1 MSAASLDA
9 EPAPASTVTSAPASR
24 AWKRPALVALTVLFL
39 LAIFATELISTV
51 RQESLTWDE
60 GAHIFAGYMTW
71 KTFDYGLNPEHPPLM
86 KLLATVPLLD
96 LPLKIPVVGHRF
108 FKEEAYFG
116 GRSLLYGN
124 APAFSADDLI
134 LRTRLPIAAVALLLG
149 LLVFLCGQEMFG
161 TGAGLMAL
169 AILIFEPN
177 VVAHGAFVTTD
188 MGVSCFLLATVYA
201 FYRYTKEPTWGRMAL
216 TGVATGLALATKHS
230 AILIVPI
237 LILLALTELGLPDR
251 LTPLFTFSDKR
262 KKLARLARAMAVIGA
277 LSLFVLWAFYGFRY
291 SARPDGLKL
300 DPSLVDYVRP
310 LKPSEAQSLLLAA
323 RFHLL
328 PEAYLYGLADVR
340 GLANTMASYIFGKVY
355 EHGVWFYFPSVL
367 VIKSTLGFLGLL
379 VVSLAAVALR
389 QVRRTRELL
398 FLAIPP
404 VFYFY
409 VASHSGLNIGA
420 RHILP
425 VYVFCCV
432 LAAAGAYA
440 WARHNRRIAYAVAA
454 LLFVHAA
461 SSLHAYPNY
470 IAYSNEL
477 WGGPKETYKTLTD
490 TDWAQELKATK
501 TYVDQHHVKQCWI
514 AYLAA
519 PFILPADYGIP
530 CKLLP
535 TYDTLSTDAQYTV
548 PPKIE
553 GPVLISAGDLSG
565 FEFGSNVLNPYRSFQ
580 ALEPADRIEDGILV
594 YNGSFDVPLA
604 SALSHV
610 QESSRL
616 LLNRQYEPA
625 LAEAQI
631 AAQVAPEALQTELAL
646 GDALAGTGKLDEAKV
661 AYRHAMRIAQTMEP
675 DAQAVWV
682 PLIKTE
688 LGER

>member
-1 MSAASLDA
+1 M
-9 EPAPASTVTSAPASR
+9 
-24 AWKRPALVALTVLFL
+24 
-39 LAIFATELISTV
+39 
-51 RQESLTWDE
+51 
-60 GAHIFAGYMTW
+60 
-71 KTFDYGLNPEHPPLM
+71 
-86 KLLATVPLLD
+86 
-96 LPLKIPVVGHRF
+96 VGHRF

-116 GRSLLYGN
+116 GRALLYGN

-134 LRTRLPIAAVALLLG
+134 LRARLAVAGVAMLLG
-149 LLVFLCGQEMFG
+149 LLVFLCGKEMFG
-161 TGAGLMAL
+161 TGVGLLAL
-169 AILIFEPN
+169 TILVFEPN

-188 MGVSCFLLATVYA
+188 MGVSCFLLTTVYA
-201 FYRYTKEPTWGRMAL
+201 FYRYAKEPSGGRMAL
-216 TGVATGLALATKHS
+216 AGICMGLALATKHS
-230 AILIVPI
+230 AILIIPALV
-237 LILLALTELGLPDR
+237 LLALVELCFPDQV
-251 LTPLFTFSDKR
+251 TPLFTFGDKW
-262 KKLARLARAMAVIGA
+262 KKLLRLTRALLVIGA
-277 LSLFVLWAFYGFRY
+277 LSLVVLWAFYGFRY

-310 LKPSEAQSLLLAA
+310 LKPHEAQSLLLAA
-323 RFHLL
+323 RFHFL
-328 PEAYLYGLADVR
+328 PEAYLYGLADAR

-355 EHGVWFYFPSVL
+355 EHGVWFYFPSVF

-379 VVSLAAVALR
+379 ALSVAAIVTLK
-389 QVRRTRELL
+389 VRRPRELL
-398 FLAIPP
+398 FLTIPP
-404 VFYFY
+404 IFYFY
-409 VASHSGLNIGA
+409 VAAHSGLNIGA

-425 VYVFCCV
+425 VYIFCCV

-440 WARHNRRIAYAVAA
+440 WARQNRRVAYAVAA
-454 LLFVHAA
+454 LLFLHAA
-461 SSLHAYPNY
+461 SSLHAYPDY

-501 TYVDQHHVKQCWI
+501 TYLDQHDVKQCWI

-519 PFILPADYGIP
+519 PFILPSDYGIP

-548 PPKIE
+548 PPHIE

-580 ALEPADRIEDGILV
+580 DRKPDAMIEDGILV

-631 AAQVAPEALQTELAL
+631 AAQVAPDALQTQLAL
-646 GDALAGTGKLDEAKV
+646 GDALAATGKLDEAKV
-661 AYRHAMRIAQTMEP
+661 AYRHAMQIAQTMEP
-675 DAQAVWV
+675 DAQAIWV